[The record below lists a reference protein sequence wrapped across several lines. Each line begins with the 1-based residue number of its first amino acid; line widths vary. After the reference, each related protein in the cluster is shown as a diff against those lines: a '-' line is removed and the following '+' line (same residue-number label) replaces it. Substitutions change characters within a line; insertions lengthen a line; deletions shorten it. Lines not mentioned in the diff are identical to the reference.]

1 MLGKDVM
8 KKTLTRLQD
17 PAYAMLRVVAG
28 FMLSFHGMQKLF
40 GLFGGHAIQF
50 GAKPQLFIGGVIEL
64 LCGVA
69 IAVGLLTRWAALLA
83 SGTMAVAYLQ
93 FHFAGDFS
101 SSHWL
106 PIVNGRVG
114 GRLLLHVPAL
124 RSARSR
130 SRVARPQLQTPR
142 DSRP

>member
-17 PAYAMLRVVAG
+17 PAYAMLRIVAG
-28 FMLSFHGMQKLF
+28 FMFSFHGMQKLF

-69 IAVGLLTRWAALLA
+69 IAAGLLTRWAALLA

-106 PIVNGRVG
+106 PIVNKGELAVAYCFTF
-114 GRLLLHVPAL
+114 LLFAAHGPGAASLDRKLKLDA
-124 RSARSR
+124 
-130 SRVARPQLQTPR
+130 
-142 DSRP
+142 